1 MLPPRNVEARE
12 KSDDMGCHL
21 DLPSIVEQGVLS
33 IVDDWLVV
41 QDFFMPFEQ
50 LGEFPDAVLDCWD
63 DGNMLLDISQGT
75 DAKC

>member
-1 MLPPRNVEARE
+1 
-12 KSDDMGCHL
+12 
-21 DLPSIVEQGVLS
+21 
-33 IVDDWLVV
+33 
-41 QDFFMPFEQ
+41 MPFEQ